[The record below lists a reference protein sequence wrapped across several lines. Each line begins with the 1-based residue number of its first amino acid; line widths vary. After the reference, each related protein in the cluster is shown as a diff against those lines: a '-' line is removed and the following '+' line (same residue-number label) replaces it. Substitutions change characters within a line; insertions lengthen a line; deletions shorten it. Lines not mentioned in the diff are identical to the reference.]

1 MNSIIIFLMIALIT
15 VLSIMLVKK
24 VISQNKSIV
33 ENFEAHQHDRGLIV
47 DLQKKLNELKN

>member
-1 MNSIIIFLMIALIT
+1 MNSIIIFLMISLIT

-24 VISQNKSIV
+24 VISQNKNIV
-33 ENFEAHQHDRGLIV
+33 ENFEAHQHDRALIS

>member
-33 ENFEAHQHDRGLIV
+33 ENFEAHQHDRALIV
-47 DLQKKLNELKN
+47 DLQKKINELKN